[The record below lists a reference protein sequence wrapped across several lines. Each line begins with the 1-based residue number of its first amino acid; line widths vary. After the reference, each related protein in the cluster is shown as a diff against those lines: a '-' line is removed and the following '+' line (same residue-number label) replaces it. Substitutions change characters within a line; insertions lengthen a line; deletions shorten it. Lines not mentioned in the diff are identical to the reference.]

1 MTSLAMLPMYDW
13 AEVRLEVDDFY
24 LALRKRVVDLPEKLT
39 RPDCDEA
46 LAAFFRDPRL
56 LLAQTCWGPLKAGL
70 DAHLAVLA
78 QPSYDD
84 VPGGSGAYYRS
95 AIVMRT
101 GIACPAP
108 PKENRGAVFSAPMA
122 DGLRPA
128 INDRLSLSGCIAP
141 TEDLKDARLAERAL
155 FTGSH
160 RASVRAVASGE
171 ADFAAVDCRSWAMA
185 LVHEPAARVL
195 VVTGWTALRPGLP
208 YVTSHRTP
216 DGLRGHLTDAL
227 LSLGALPALATS

>member
-13 AEVRLEVDDFY
+13 PEGQEEVDSFY
-24 LALRKRVVDLPEKLT
+24 RALRERVGDLPESLT
-39 RPDCDEA
+39 RPDSDEA
-46 LAAFFRDPRL
+46 LAAAFRDPQL
-56 LLAQTCWGPLKAGL
+56 FLAQTCWGPLKAGL
-70 DAHLAVLA
+70 LDHLHVLA
-78 QPSYDD
+78 QPSYGD
-84 VPGGSGAYYRS
+84 VPGGSGAFYRS

-101 GIACPAP
+101 GKACPAP
-108 PKENRGAVFSAPMA
+108 SAEFWGVVFAAPMA

-141 TEDLKDARLAERAL
+141 TEDLNEPGFAERAL
-155 FTGSH
+155 VTGSH

-171 ADFAAVDCRSWAMA
+171 ADFAAIDCRSWAMA
-185 LVHEPAARVL
+185 LVHEPAARTL

-208 YVTSHRTP
+208 YVTSHQTP
-216 DGLRGHLTDAL
+216 DGLRGRLTDAL